1 MKKPIKYV
9 QRCTINVKNFACPS
23 YFNHRLLPLTP
34 NVVTQLPIICPYS
47 MWYSTVKPRLFESV
61 EGEKKLSTIWVI
73 KKNVCRYLLKYRG
86 EYIPSSYH
94 CCLRTLYVWIFFM
107 PSVYFKKNVESHWNF
122 THRYK
127 NIPSGAIILTNNNN
141 IVIAEFTN
149 VSSQN
154 III

>member
-1 MKKPIKYV
+1 MHDKRQKLCLSFVFQSPLVATHAKCCDSVTNHMSILHI
-9 QRCTINVKNFACPS
+9 QWNFDNS
-23 YFNHRLLPLTP
+23 N
-34 NVVTQLPIICPYS
+34 QLG
-47 MWYSTVKPRLFESV
+47 
-61 EGEKKLSTIWVI
+61 GEKKLSTIWVI
-73 KKNVCRYLLKYRG
+73 TKNV
-86 EYIPSSYH
+86 SYH

-154 III
+154 II